1 MPSGHIG
8 NLAGMRADQIQ
19 ARAVAKI
26 VLVAL
31 FWAGVA
37 VLVAIALLH
46 TRTTLQWVAA
56 AVFLALALDPAV
68 NLVQRAWPG
77 EGKMPRVLGILLV
90 YLAGF
95 AALVFLVLQVFPP
108 IVHDIEGLAHKL
120 PRYVHDFEDWA
131 NNNKQF
137 QDLNS
142 KYQITAKLSQEAATL
157 PSHLS
162 SGASTIGSFTVSIS
176 EHLLAALTIIALTF
190 FLLLDGSGMV
200 QRGTGRLPE
209 LQRDRGRRIAARVA
223 EVVKAYVSVN
233 LLLAIA
239 AGFLT
244 WGFLQAEGFHLA
256 VPLAVL
262 VAFLDLIPLIGLT
275 VGGFSVFAVLMIDG
289 GPGDAI
295 VWLILFLVYQQAQD
309 RVIQP
314 ILYKGGAL
322 KVTPAVAI
330 VAVIVGA
337 ELAGVLGALLAIPAA
352 ASLGVVIDE
361 LVLSGPPGGAAEPE
375 PGKELSPALPER
387 LAAGA
392 GEALLGSPLLPV
404 LVEELRPDR
413 VRLAQPEPAHQS
425 GDRHEDAPDR
435 HAELLLSGIEEGED
449 DAHQPDGAD
458 DGLDL
463 IGDLRGHFDPAAQA
477 DQQHARDGRGDDH
490 RVDRPPA
497 LLLPVD
503 VLQVEPECEFVE
515 REPRP
520 DPEEHRDD
528 LPPRAVRRDRDGD

>member
-1 MPSGHIG
+1 
-8 NLAGMRADQIQ
+8 MRADQIQ

-37 VLVAIALLH
+37 VLLAIALLH
-46 TRTTLQWVAA
+46 TRTTLKWVAA

-68 NLVQRAWPG
+68 NLVQRTWPR
-77 EGKMPRVLGILLV
+77 EGKMPRVLAILVV
-90 YLAGF
+90 YLAAL

-120 PRYVHDFEDWA
+120 PRYVHDFENWA

-142 KYQITAKLSQEAATL
+142 KYHITLKLSQEASTL

-162 SGASTIGSFTVSIS
+162 SGASTIGSFTVSIL
-176 EHLLAALTIIALTF
+176 EHLLAAITIIALTF

-209 LQRDRGRRIAARVA
+209 LQRDRARRIAGRVA

-295 VWLILFLVYQQAQD
+295 VWLILFLVYQQLQD

-314 ILYKGGAL
+314 LLYKGGAL
-322 KVTPAVAI
+322 KVNPAVAI

-337 ELAGVLGALLAIPAA
+337 NLAGILGALLAIPTA

-361 LVLSGPPGGAAEPE
+361 LVFSGSGDGAAEPQ
-375 PGKELSPALPER
+375 PGK
-387 LAAGA
+387 
-392 GEALLGSPLLPV
+392 
-404 LVEELRPDR
+404 
-413 VRLAQPEPAHQS
+413 
-425 GDRHEDAPDR
+425 
-435 HAELLLSGIEEGED
+435 
-449 DAHQPDGAD
+449 
-458 DGLDL
+458 
-463 IGDLRGHFDPAAQA
+463 
-477 DQQHARDGRGDDH
+477 
-490 RVDRPPA
+490 
-497 LLLPVD
+497 
-503 VLQVEPECEFVE
+503 
-515 REPRP
+515 
-520 DPEEHRDD
+520 
-528 LPPRAVRRDRDGD
+528 